1 MNKTES
7 EKQGQHDSFM
17 CGICIQV
24 YMYVYYTYPY
34 MLHMYV
40 GSERKM
46 GNCKQEGSDLREE
59 RGGKER
65 GGRSTI
71 WKK

>member
-34 MLHMYV
+34 TLHMYV

-59 RGGKER
+59 RGGKE
-65 GGRSTI
+65 GR
-71 WKK
+71 